1 MENRER
7 RIRTEEILTHAAT
20 TVLYVVFRV
29 MTFSADP
36 PGTAATAHIS
46 GELYMLVCC
55 LVIFGSLKRAAGT
68 GNGSRAKV
76 RRAAHI
82 LSILMLAD
90 GYYWLFFKATS
101 GAVPY
106 RVTYWYLLPTLVL
119 VFFYSVLVR
128 RSSDRNRKLEENV
141 NRLMSDEVAQHLR
154 KEEETDGPA
163 DGPDSEP
170 EADIRY
176 MAVMF
181 CCLHGSA
188 EVRTDTENDG
198 LIRSLRFFY
207 TQVSEVMVKYQGTV
221 LEFPGNS
228 VLAVFGAADSGAGR
242 EETAVRAALEICAE
256 MREFG
261 TVCRETGLPALAA
274 GIGISS
280 GYVHF
285 GNVGD
290 EKRKRFTAIGSQVNM
305 ASRIETY
312 TDDGEILVSESVKR
326 ALPEEFPSE
335 KIGEFLPKGASGE
348 VSIYRIIQP
357 ETQNDG

>member
-1 MENRER
+1 MENRDR
-7 RIRTEEILTHAAT
+7 KSRTEESLMHLAT

-36 PGTAATAHIS
+36 PGPAATVHIS

-55 LVIFGSLKRAAGT
+55 LVIFGSLKR
-68 GNGSRAKV
+68 GNGAGDVSREKV
-76 RRAAHI
+76 RRAAYI
-82 LSILMLAD
+82 LTILMLAD
-90 GYYWLFFKATS
+90 GYCWLFFTAAT

-106 RVTYWYLLPTLVL
+106 RFTYWYLLPTLVL

-141 NRLMSDEVAQHLR
+141 NRLMSDEVALQLQ
-154 KEEETDGPA
+154 KEEETGEQEA
-163 DGPDSEP
+163 DTAP
-170 EADIRY
+170 DIRY

-188 EVRTDTENDG
+188 EVRTDTENDA

-207 TQVSEVMVKYQGTV
+207 TQVSEVMAKYQGTV

-228 VLAVFGAADSGAGR
+228 VLAVFGTAHGGNSR

-261 TVCRETGLPALAA
+261 AICGETGLPAIAV

-312 TDDGEILVSESVKR
+312 TEDGEILVSESVER
-326 ALPEEFPSE
+326 ALPDSCPRE
-335 KIGEFLPKGASGE
+335 KTGEFLPKGAFRE

-357 ETQNDG
+357 GA